1 MGCTTPLQIIAERG
15 NLELC
20 ETILTKIED
29 KNQKDSNGNIPL
41 PIPSK
46 KGHHDLCKL
55 FIENVGCG

>member
-41 PIPSK
+41 HITSK

-55 FIENVGCG
+55 FIENGSGI